1 MLIKE
6 VNQIL
11 KAKCSKSFFS
21 YIGYDSSWTFG
32 NGSLNRDLFFLDNVH
47 LVEKGNLKLA
57 ESIFSSTE
65 NWNGVTCNRHKQ
77 LLIFYK
83 MAVSFKL
90 NNFDFP
96 PQSFS
101 TVSKPVFSVLA
112 SLSFATAYSYSSDV
126 SALSLINL
134 SLILPNVCDGSF
146 CSSNVYPSKHIR
158 PSKPV
163 WLNSVRPSKPIILQ
177 LLFFQVNLF
186 AKLTSA
192 QVNPSV
198 QVMFIP
204 VKLLVLVMIVK
215 VNPLS
220 CKCLSAESTVCYK
233 NFDFQFVPRPS
244 TFFNV
249 F

>member
-11 KAKCSKSFFS
+11 KVKCSKSFFI

-65 NWNGVTCNRHKQ
+65 NWNGATCNKHKQ
-77 LLIFYK
+77 LLISYK
-83 MAVSFKL
+83 IAVSFKL

-96 PQSFS
+96 RNLFLQYLSLFS
-101 TVSKPVFSVLA
+101 LFLLCYHLLLHIVIPVMLVL
-112 SLSFATAYSYSSDV
+112 F
-126 SALSLINL
+126 LINL

-163 WLNSVRPSKPIILQ
+163 RLNSVRPSKPIILQ

-186 AKLTSA
+186 AKLTFA